1 MSREPLDEELIEIM
15 THLFA
20 MIRPLEK
27 TLTDTELRCLI
38 VAANL
43 RGLAESVL
51 QVDDKQGA
59 INLKRTALGLLG
71 TADWLQGDLE
81 PSSKEKLEFPNGQT

>member
-1 MSREPLDEELIEIM
+1 M

-27 TLTDTELRCLI
+27 TLTDTELRCVI
-38 VAANL
+38 VASNL
-43 RGLAESVL
+43 RGLAESIL
-51 QVDDKQGA
+51 QVDDKDGN

-71 TADWLQGDLE
+71 TADWLQGDLT
-81 PSSKEKLEFPNGQT
+81 PDNKTRVEFPNAES